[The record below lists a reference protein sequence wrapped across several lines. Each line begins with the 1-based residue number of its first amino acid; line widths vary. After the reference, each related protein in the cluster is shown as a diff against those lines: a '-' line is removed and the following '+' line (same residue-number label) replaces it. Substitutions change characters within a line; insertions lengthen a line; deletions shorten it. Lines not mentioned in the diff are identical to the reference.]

1 MLQTK
6 INHSGGKSS
15 RTHNTNI
22 WSWQVLHISR
32 LQKKSQKFLMMSVP
46 ISYIHGKENPRGCSE
61 SVSIWLPAWSYR
73 ILDFKNWQHGILG
86 KLFKLLVSYKDL
98 FPDTSLLTRTF
109 LLCAC
114 QLFFSLYSSPSLLL
128 NTSAGCLDIIA
139 QSPQLSQRFH
149 NLISADFF
157 HHSRLFS
164 RHFSRM

>member
-1 MLQTK
+1 MKPFHWMLQTK

-46 ISYIHGKENPRGCSE
+46 ISHIHGKENPRGCSE

-114 QLFFSLYSSPSLLL
+114 QLFFSLYSSPSSTLKYICWV
-128 NTSAGCLDIIA
+128 SW
-139 QSPQLSQRFH
+139 
-149 NLISADFF
+149 
-157 HHSRLFS
+157 HHSTITTALAKIP
-164 RHFSRM
+164 